1 MFLACKC
8 VGLCFGMGFDFKF
21 NAIFMIYNFCIY
33 IYIYS
38 YGVQCVHLEV
48 NQLFLFIARERVHD
62 SRGPRDDATLR
73 VSIC

>member
-21 NAIFMIYNFCIY
+21 NAIFMIYNFC